1 MSEKNFAVDD
11 ARLKRVH
18 ARIKGWSGVGNGDVR
33 DVCLAFAEDL
43 AENPIVPSSGVLAE
57 LALSLPSQ
65 KYGTGTLFEHVIAEW
80 QRRMFLAPERPPIS
94 TWTEHLSGY
103 TFTQEEADAIKDYVQ
118 TAVHPQSAKEP
129 EVPKTDFEEMW
140 NACTVEINRLG
151 GVVKSTEILREH
163 AQSTE
168 PKVDPRTLIHRL
180 FHKLWTASVHQEGYE
195 KEDWNKMD
203 GLLNQVLYQNT
214 ENKA

>member
-43 AENPIVPSSGVLAE
+43 AENPIVPTDKQVEEMKIKLVPVHPHWANI
-57 LALSLPSQ
+57 
-65 KYGTGTLFEHVIAEW
+65 VAEW